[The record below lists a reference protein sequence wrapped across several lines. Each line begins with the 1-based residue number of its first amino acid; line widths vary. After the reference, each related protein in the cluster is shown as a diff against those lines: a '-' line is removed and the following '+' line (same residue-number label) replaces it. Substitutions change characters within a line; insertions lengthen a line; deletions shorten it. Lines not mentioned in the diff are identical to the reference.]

1 MKPRFG
7 KSGWTEYQGMCRI
20 VREPVDDGLVSRKST
35 ADAVGREG
43 LVLKSRTKG
52 ARSTLLFAK
61 RAVSVSHLNK
71 SAVDLQ
77 VYSGDKTAVVG
88 S

>member
-52 ARSTLLFAK
+52 ARSTLHLREACGFALTLEQVPRRPAGLF
-61 RAVSVSHLNK
+61 
-71 SAVDLQ
+71 Q
-77 VYSGDKTAVVG
+77 
-88 S
+88 